1 MSICKPETV
10 ADAVKITA
18 AINSAID
25 DCYEAI
31 ANSTTSKISIN
42 EESLRTLKQAAELY
56 VDKLGEMKVK

>member
-25 DCYEAI
+25 DCCAAI
-31 ANSTTSKISIN
+31 AISTTSKISIS
-42 EESLRTLKQAAELY
+42 EDSLRTLKNAAELY
-56 VDKLGEMKVK
+56 VEQLGAMKVK